1 MLVQEE
7 DLSQFARGDFS
18 NALIHGYL
26 QRDIAEA
33 LLLSKYNTGKNG
45 IINEIATRAY
55 HTFWITVESL
65 QEEQKRK
72 NFPIKTKISTRERI
86 ENYFFHKTLDRL
98 EKSGKLKTMIEKT
111 RS

>member
-7 DLSQFARGDFS
+7 DLSQFARGNFS

-45 IINEIATRAY
+45 TINEIASRAY
-55 HTFWITVESL
+55 STFNITVESL

-72 NFPIKTKISTRERI
+72 NLPIKTKISTRERI
-86 ENYFFHKTLDRL
+86 ENYFLHKTLDRL
-98 EKSGKLKTMIEKT
+98 QKSRTLKTMVEKT
-111 RS
+111 QS